1 MRVRESAKLR
11 VRVYDAG
18 WGRVRDERDSMG
30 ENEGKVKVG
39 GWRVCT
45 VHPELLRCTFTLR
58 EGGVGGV
65 VEGE

>member
-1 MRVRESAKLR
+1 MGVRGSAKLR

-39 GWRVCT
+39 GERVAGQ
-45 VHPELLRCTFTLR
+45 RFK
-58 EGGVGGV
+58 
-65 VEGE
+65 